1 MKETERAILRGAV
14 QTVTYQNPDNGYAVL
29 ILRTEDGD
37 LVTVVGII
45 PMVMAGERLVVTGH
59 WLMHP
64 TYGRQFEAEFLERL
78 MPETEREIL
87 QYLSARTIRG
97 IGPATAQKIVR
108 AFGSRTL
115 DVLENEPEELASVE
129 GISMKKAYAIQGK
142 FLRQV
147 GVRRLME
154 FLSAHNLPAELSVR
168 IYRSYGDLAMDAIRE
183 DPYLMTDPCFGADFS
198 AVDAFALEI
207 GFEPDNE
214 QRVEAG
220 ILFELSHNL
229 GNGHVFIPPIS

>member
-97 IGPATAQKIVR
+97 IGAPQAISFSQK
-108 AFGSRTL
+108 
-115 DVLENEPEELASVE
+115 DMCSV
-129 GISMKKAYAIQGK
+129 S
-142 FLRQV
+142 L
-147 GVRRLME
+147 
-154 FLSAHNLPAELSVR
+154 
-168 IYRSYGDLAMDAIRE
+168 
-183 DPYLMTDPCFGADFS
+183 
-198 AVDAFALEI
+198 
-207 GFEPDNE
+207 
-214 QRVEAG
+214 
-220 ILFELSHNL
+220 
-229 GNGHVFIPPIS
+229 